1 MAISFNGKSQ
11 ATEVACFD
19 ACGLPLN
26 ERVRFTF
33 SIHVNVIP
41 SDSFHFI
48 INFAFATHVILK
60 RPDKFFKSTDRSV
73 KRTVLHASLK
83 VGI

>member
-1 MAISFNGKSQ
+1 MAISFNGKPQ
-11 ATEVACFD
+11 ATAVAYSD

-26 ERVRFTF
+26 ETVRFTF

-41 SDSFHFI
+41 SDSLLSI
-48 INFAFATHVILK
+48 IDSAFATHIILK
-60 RPDKFFKSTDRSV
+60 RPDKFFKSTDRAV

>member
-1 MAISFNGKSQ
+1 MAISFNGKPQ
-11 ATEVACFD
+11 ATAVACSD

-26 ERVRFTF
+26 EIVRFTF
-33 SIHVNVIP
+33 SIHLILIP
-41 SDSFHFI
+41 SESLLSILDS
-48 INFAFATHVILK
+48 AFATHVILK
-60 RPDKFFKSTDRSV
+60 RPDKFFKSTDRAV